1 MFWKLTFSVPY
12 FQGKIRIKTNGSG
25 HRYVEYEVGRN
36 YDKEKEKNVPTRKT
50 INILDDEEVS
60 ERQLVRLL
68 PLNRQQ
74 IRL

>member
-1 MFWKLTFSVPY
+1 MFWKLTVSVPCV
-12 FQGKIRIKTNGSG
+12 QGQIRIKTNGSG

-36 YDKEKEKNVPTRKT
+36 YDKEKKNVSTRKT
-50 INILDDEEVS
+50 IDLLDDEEVS
-60 ERQLVRLL
+60 ERQLIRLL

>member
-1 MFWKLTFSVPY
+1 MFWKLTVSVPCV
-12 FQGKIRIKTNGSG
+12 QGKIRIKTNGSG

-36 YDKEKEKNVPTRKT
+36 YDKKKNVPNRKT
-50 INILDDEEVS
+50 IDLLDGEEVS

-68 PLNRQQ
+68 PLNGQQ

>member
-1 MFWKLTFSVPY
+1 MFWKLTVSVPY

-36 YDKEKEKNVPTRKT
+36 YNKKKNVPTRKT
-50 INILDDEEVS
+50 IDLLDDEEVS

-68 PLNRQQ
+68 PLNGQQ

>member
-12 FQGKIRIKTNGSG
+12 FQGKIRIKTNESG

-36 YDKEKEKNVPTRKT
+36 YDKEMNVPTRKT
-50 INILDDEEVS
+50 IDLLDDEEVS

-68 PLNRQQ
+68 PLNAQQ
-74 IRL
+74 IHL